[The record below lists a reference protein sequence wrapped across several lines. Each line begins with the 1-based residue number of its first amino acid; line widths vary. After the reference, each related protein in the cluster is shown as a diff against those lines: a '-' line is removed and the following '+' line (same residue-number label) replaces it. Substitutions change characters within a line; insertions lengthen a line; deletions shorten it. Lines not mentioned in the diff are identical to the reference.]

1 MRPET
6 GRPGTGGPSLSAV
19 SGRAGAGTFT
29 TQTATTEVLP
39 LAACWQLLR
48 ESVVGRLAVVVVG
61 LSDIFP
67 VNHVVD
73 HGSIVFRTGAG
84 AKLFASL
91 GQGAAFEVDG
101 YESADGTAWSVVVRG
116 VAREI
121 WETNESIHALVLPL
135 SRGTRGRSRGLS
147 GSSRAA

>member
-1 MRPET
+1 MT
-6 GRPGTGGPSLSAV
+6 
-19 SGRAGAGTFT
+19 T
-29 TQTATTEVLP
+29 TQTTTTEVLP

-48 ESVVGRLAVVVVG
+48 ESVVGRLAVVVDG

-91 GQGAAFEVDG
+91 GQGVAFEVDG
-101 YESADGTAWSVVVRG
+101 YESVDGTAWSVVVRG

-121 WETNESIHALVLPL
+121 WETNESIHALALPL
-135 SRGTRGRSRGLS
+135 FPWHEGPKPRFVRIEPSNVTGRRLHVAGGFTQPSPQSVRE
-147 GSSRAA
+147 